1 MKKIFLILLL
11 FCINTSNVYS
21 IEPDVFIQSTIN
33 RASQILSKNISK
45 EEKIN
50 QLKSIAK
57 ETVDIKGVGFYSLG
71 SARKNLNDS
80 QKIEYLKLFEDYFLK
95 SFSSRLAEYTNPEIE
110 VNDKKFLNENYTIV
124 NSLLVGTSERPEVKI
139 DWRVY
144 TKDPENPLIRDL
156 IIEGLS
162 LARTQKEEFSSI
174 LNSNDGDINALFKTL
189 EEVGLQFSVTRER
202 IRQIEAKALRKLNH
216 PSRSKQLKSFLES

>member
-1 MKKIFLILLL
+1 MKKILLILLL
-11 FCINTSNVYS
+11 LSINSSNVYS
-21 IEPDVFIQSTIN
+21 IEPDVFIQSTVN

-50 QLKSIAK
+50 ELKSVAK

-80 QKIEYLKLFEDYFLK
+80 QKIEYSKLFEDYFLK

-110 VNDKKFLNENYTIV
+110 VNDKKVLNKNYTIV
-124 NSLLVGTSERPEVKI
+124 NSFLVATSERPEVKI

-162 LARTQKEEFSSI
+162 LARTQKEEFASVI
-174 LNSNDGDINALFKTL
+174 ESNDGDITKLFDTL
-189 EEVGLQFSVTRER
+189 KEF
-202 IRQIEAKALRKLNH
+202 IAK
-216 PSRSKQLKSFLES
+216 

>member
-1 MKKIFLILLL
+1 MKKILLILLL
-11 FCINTSNVYS
+11 FNINLANVYS
-21 IEPDVFIQSTIN
+21 IEPDVFVQSTVN

-57 ETVDIKGVGFYSLG
+57 ETVDIKGVGYYSLG
-71 SARKNLNDS
+71 SARKNLNVS
-80 QKIEYLKLFEDYFLK
+80 QKIEYSKLFEDYFLK

-110 VNDKKFLNENYTIV
+110 VNDKKVLNKNYTIV

-189 EEVGLQFSVTRER
+189 EEFS
-202 IRQIEAKALRKLNH
+202 KN
-216 PSRSKQLKSFLES
+216 